1 MSKENQENTTEQSF
15 GSIWTIANT
24 KGGVG
29 KSTATTNIAVVLA
42 EMGFKVRIVDGDPNP
57 TAGSGVWHKKRE
69 AQIASLKEQG
79 VDISLVDVDCTKTSG
94 DICESVRSYAAR
106 YDYVLVDT
114 AGLSSSEFSS
124 AGATS
129 HLIIVPTECDV
140 YSAESAEVGFS
151 GGSMEEMNSNIKKV
165 LMMNRNCKSVS
176 FINKAPTRAG
186 ATQRKETRDFL
197 SKFSHLKPCKNSISY
212 YEKIYGEA
220 ASLGAS
226 VVEMTHQKAKAQYQ
240 LLVDELI
247 AIDSGE

>member
-1 MSKENQENTTEQSF
+1 MSVRNRENLEDASF

-42 EMGFKVRIVDGDPNP
+42 EKGYKVRIVDGDPNP
-57 TAGSGVWHKKRE
+57 TAGSGSWHKKRL
-69 AQIASLKEQG
+69 AQIDSLKEQDAD
-79 VDISLVDVDCTKTSG
+79 VSLVDVDCTKTSG
-94 DICESVRSYAAR
+94 DICETVRSFASR

-129 HLIIVPTECDV
+129 HMIIVPTECDV
-140 YSAESAEVGFS
+140 YNAEYQEVGFS

-165 LMMNRNCKSVS
+165 LMMNRDCKSVS

-186 ATQRKETRDFL
+186 ATQRKETREYL

-220 ASLGAS
+220 ASLGAA

-240 LLVDELI
+240 LLVEELI
-247 AIDSGE
+247 SIDRGE